1 MSYQV
6 LARKWRPA
14 TFEQVVG
21 QSHVL
26 HALTNALSQN
36 RLHHAYLFTGTRGVG
51 KTSLA
56 RLFAK
61 GLNCEQGVTATPC
74 GQCASCVEIAQG
86 RFVDLIEVDA
96 ASRTKVDDT
105 RELLDNVQYRPT
117 RGRFKVYLIDEVHM
131 LSRSSF
137 NALLKTLEE
146 PPEHVKFLLATT
158 DPQRLP
164 VTVLSRCLQFN
175 LKSLTL
181 DEICVQ
187 LGHILAQEQ
196 VGYDDGAVKL
206 LAKAANG
213 SMRDALSLTDQAI
226 AFGAGQVRLTQVQ
239 TMLGTIDE
247 HHVIVLLKALCDG
260 DVDLLMKVT
269 GDVLS
274 FGADPHEVLR
284 SLLELL
290 HQITL
295 TQFAPSAAQLSQYAE
310 QIKAFAKQL
319 RPEQVQLYYQL
330 LLNGRQDLPHAP
342 DPKSGL
348 EMALL
353 RAIAF
358 VPEAPVQRWMGEAGS
373 EILLP
378 DTPLPELGKG
388 EDVAPTSARPDG
400 TVKPVKPAESVLNS
414 QAEAEVEDKAEVEE
428 KAKVEASNE
437 ASVAM
442 LSDAQASTA
451 EQTNK
456 LSDTDGPFEANLVA
470 VDLVEADSTEK
481 DALEEDEGA
490 LDLFAEQQLILS
502 QAQSK
507 GHSPELSAELST
519 NHSPEP
525 SPEPE
530 SSPEPSPQET
540 SSANK
545 SPVSEASAESKVDAS
560 TSAATAQG
568 GEAALSTEPKMPAES
583 VEQTAS
589 IAEQAS
595 SSADESGSFYDDL
608 YFSSDDDESGD
619 PSDYEAYLAYQQGQD
634 SQASGDIS
642 SSAATRPVDNS
653 AQVSSAPVNENAPL
667 GGLTPDTGL
676 ASEDTTPNL
685 LEDDLLDAVLNARQS
700 LLSDLEEDA
709 AKEDAAK
716 ESASKK
722 PLVGAKKPGANQAQ
736 ASSEQQAG
744 EENKSGA
751 EPYVPPKRPEQA
763 ALSVE
768 TAPSGE
774 ATSQSFGETAQNA
787 QDNALIVEAVSNTA
801 VTNEAGKTEHGTK
814 APETQHNYSAQQP
827 NAYLNDEDRP
837 PWVSPEPSL
846 QAVTAPSDEVPN
858 LAGQVDT
865 QSESHARADAA
876 AQIEQGLDELSLE
889 DQSLDDQSLDDQS
902 SEDLNSDDQGSNES
916 GAFGNHPVQSP
927 AAQEVSAPSAVT
939 EPVSQTTQVAFV
951 ADEITGHD
959 TDLKWYRLMSALEIG
974 GRVRQLAVNAVCKAF
989 SEPLPLVL
997 KPNQKHLAA
1006 PGAISQ
1012 LEDALSKALGG
1023 SCQVAFSVGVEP
1035 ERETPLEIRQRFH
1048 RELLEQAH
1056 QGLLQD
1062 ENIQWLTQVMQA
1074 EMEPDSL
1081 SYLPELLGK
1090 RGQTIA
1096 LIDKSNFVATEES

>member
-61 GLNCEQGVTATPC
+61 GLNCEQGVTASPC

-187 LGHILAQEQ
+187 LGHILAREQ

-226 AFGAGQVRLTQVQ
+226 AFGAGQVRLDQVQ

-260 DVDLLMKVT
+260 DVDKLLTVT
-269 GDVLS
+269 GEVLS

-319 RPEQVQLYYQL
+319 RSEQVQLYYQL

-353 RAIAF
+353 RAVAF
-358 VPEAPVQRWMGEAGS
+358 VPEAPVQRWMGEVGS
-373 EILLP
+373 EIV
-378 DTPLPELGKG
+378 LPELSKL
-388 EDVAPTSARPDG
+388 EEVSPTPVKSVAPAPEAESKLAPVLEAVSEATS
-400 TVKPVKPAESVLNS
+400 KPAPQAEPAIDNS
-414 QAEAEVEDKAEVEE
+414 QEAEKASQVEAEAEAVASATEANAAE
-428 KAKVEASNE
+428 KASQNEKVIAEAC
-437 ASVAM
+437 ASDD
-442 LSDAQASTA
+442 DADDDESAS
-451 EQTNK
+451 
-456 LSDTDGPFEANLVA
+456 
-470 VDLVEADSTEK
+470 
-481 DALEEDEGA
+481 
-490 LDLFAEQQLILS
+490 DLFAEQQLILS
-502 QAQSK
+502 QAESQ
-507 GHSPELSAELST
+507 GHNQGQNRA
-519 NHSPEP
+519 P
-525 SPEPE
+525 S
-530 SSPEPSPQET
+530 SQET
-540 SSANK
+540 SLESSQPETSLENK
-545 SPVSEASAESKVDAS
+545 SPEDKGLEDKGSVSQSPVSEALVEPQAAASQVEVPLSAVTAPSDEVTQAS
-560 TSAATAQG
+560 EIET
-568 GEAALSTEPKMPAES
+568 PAES
-583 VEQTAS
+583 VEQAAS
-589 IAEQAS
+589 SAEQLG
-595 SSADESGSFYDDL
+595 SAAEENGSFYDDL
-608 YFSSDDDESGD
+608 YFSADEDESGD

-634 SQASGDIS
+634 SQASGEI
-642 SSAATRPVDNS
+642 S
-653 AQVSSAPVNENAPL
+653 AQEASTPTDNTTQVDSTIQANGTAQASSAPIIENAPV
-667 GGLTPDTGL
+667 GGVSSDAASADEESTPK
-676 ASEDTTPNL
+676 L
-685 LEDDLLDAVLNARQS
+685 LEDDLLDAVLNARQN
-700 LLSDLEEDA
+700 LLSDLKQDA

-722 PLVGAKKPGANQAQ
+722 PLVGVKTPGTSQDQAD
-736 ASSEQQAG
+736 SDEQAG
-744 EENKSGA
+744 ESQLGA
-751 EPYVPPKRPEQA
+751 QPYVPPKRPSQA
-763 ALSVE
+763 ALSEE
-768 TAPSGE
+768 TALSDKSALSGE
-774 ATSQSFGETAQNA
+774 ATALSDKSALSDKAVLSGEETALSGEEDLSAQTNETEPPSQSVTHTQNSQA
-787 QDNALIVEAVSNTA
+787 
-801 VTNEAGKTEHGTK
+801 TE
-814 APETQHNYSAQQP
+814 NSV
-827 NAYLNDEDRP
+827 AYLNDEDRP
-837 PWVSPEPSL
+837 PWVSPEASN
-846 QAVTAPSDEVPN
+846 QEMVAPGDEAPHQVKSNHAPVQDV
-858 LAGQVDT
+858 AGQASV
-865 QSESHARADAA
+865 QESSPVAEHASRVQA
-876 AQIEQGLDELSLE
+876 IE
-889 DQSLDDQSLDDQS
+889 
-902 SEDLNSDDQGSNES
+902 NQGSVES
-916 GAFGNHPVQSP
+916 TATDNPSTVQGAEQV
-927 AAQEVSAPSAVT
+927 V
-939 EPVSQTTQVAFV
+939 EPVSQVAQAAQMALV
-951 ADEITGHD
+951 TDEITGHD

-1023 SCQVAFSVGVEP
+1023 SCQVEFSVGVEP

-1062 ENIQWLTQVMQA
+1062 ENIRWLTQMMQA

-1081 SYLPELLGK
+1081 TYLPELLGK

-1096 LIDKSNFVATEES
+1096 LIDKSNFVTAD